1 MKKAMIAGFFM
12 FFLCLAKVGAQIPEM
27 NVRNP
32 EAVFN
37 PNIQSIK
44 FFKNGEQVAFP
55 VMRLG
60 NLEQME
66 LHFDD
71 LQNRAQNY
79 FYTFILC
86 NSDWSRTNLSQM
98 DYIRGFAQNR
108 INRFRASSATFT
120 RFFHYTAN
128 LPDRNCVPSRS
139 GNYILLVFLNGDT
152 SQAMFTRR
160 FMVVQDRVSL
170 ATEVKQPFNQNFF
183 RSHQKIVTRVDL
195 RTLDVFNP
203 AQQLRL
209 VVMQNNRWDMVQ
221 HASVPTFIRGKVYEY
236 NVEDNFIFEGGK
248 EWRWLD
254 LRSLRLQSDRVA
266 SVDYHDNSYD
276 IYVRPDTV
284 RSALRYIFYP
294 DLNGRYFIA
303 NLENVNIWSMSD
315 YANVHFTFLPD
326 DPAVYQGKKIYLYGE
341 FTSYRLLPQYAMEYN
356 SNLNIFEKT
365 LRLKNGFYSYIYVT
379 QSQNNPDELPK
390 MEFTEGNNWETE
402 NQYTILLYYRA
413 FGGRAD
419 ELVGYTEMNSLPFL
433 NPGVRR

>member
-1 MKKAMIAGFFM
+1 
-12 FFLCLAKVGAQIPEM
+12 
-27 NVRNP
+27 
-32 EAVFN
+32 
-37 PNIQSIK
+37 
-44 FFKNGEQVAFP
+44 
-55 VMRLG
+55 
-60 NLEQME
+60 
-66 LHFDD
+66 
-71 LQNRAQNY
+71 
-79 FYTFILC
+79 
-86 NSDWSRTNLSQM
+86 
-98 DYIRGFAQNR
+98 
-108 INRFRASSATFT
+108 
-120 RFFHYTAN
+120 
-128 LPDRNCVPSRS
+128 
-139 GNYILLVFLNGDT
+139 
-152 SQAMFTRR
+152 
-160 FMVVQDRVSL
+160 MVVQDRVSL
-170 ATEVKQPFNQNFF
+170 ASEVKQPFNQNFF

-379 QSQNNPDELPK
+379 QSQNNPNELPR

-402 NQYTILLYYRA
+402 NQYTILLYYRP

-419 ELVGYTEMNSLPFL
+419 ELVGYTEINSLPFL